1 MLSAPSQ
8 RPDDTLDSMTENEE
22 RPAVAAIVRG
32 RRRRLVTSVLSALI
46 TAALVV
52 LLPRAVGA
60 TWTQVGTVLG
70 RVSAGSLA
78 VLTVVWIAG
87 LWAHSFVL
95 AASLPGLTKRRG
107 LTLNLTGS
115 AVANVLPL
123 GGAAGTALNFAMVRR
138 WGFSPGAFGASLAVT
153 TLLNVASKLGVVALA
168 LGLIPILHSGHA
180 FGSASL
186 LLLPVPAAVVASL
199 WILVD
204 ERAAVAVGSLLDR
217 LAGVFRRTDL
227 TDRLPDLRRRI
238 LQVMRTGW
246 QPMTVGMVAY
256 VALQLALLWLCFAV
270 LHVPLGIPVLF
281 TALAVERLLTLVPI
295 TPGSAGVVEVGTT
308 AALVA
313 LGGDP
318 AGVAA
323 GLLLFRGFTYLMEI
337 PVGGVL
343 LAAWSWLQSRASP
356 AALEE
361 PAG

>member
-1 MLSAPSQ
+1 MD
-8 RPDDTLDSMTENEE
+8 R
-22 RPAVAAIVRG
+22 V
-32 RRRRLVTSVLSALI
+32 RRRRLVISVISGLV
-46 TAALVV
+46 TVVLVV

-60 TWTQVGTVLG
+60 TWGEVGAVLAG
-70 RVSAGSLA
+70 VSPGSL
-78 VLTVVWIAG
+78 VLLAIVWIAG
-87 LWAHSFVL
+87 LWSHSFVL

-107 LTLNLTGS
+107 LTLSLTGS

-138 WGFSPGAFGASLAVT
+138 WGFSSGQFSGFLAVT
-153 TLLNVASKLGVVALA
+153 TLLNVVSKLGVIALA
-168 LGLIPILHSGHA
+168 LGLVPVLHSASA

-186 LLLPVPAAVVASL
+186 LFLPVPVAVAVGI
-199 WILVD
+199 WVLVD
-204 ERAAVAVGSLLDR
+204 ERVAVVVGR
-217 LAGVFRRTDL
+217 VFRRT
-227 TDRLPDLRRRI
+227 RLEDQLPELRRLI
-238 LQVMRTGW
+238 LKVMRYGW
-246 QPMTVGMVAY
+246 RPMTAGMIAY
-256 VALQLALLWLCFAV
+256 LALQLALLWLCFRV
-270 LHVPLGIPVLF
+270 VQVPLGLPVLF

-343 LAAWSWLQSRASP
+343 LATWSWLQNRKAP
-356 AALEE
+356 EPQPLEAV
-361 PAG
+361 AG

>member
-1 MLSAPSQ
+1 MLRA
-8 RPDDTLDSMTENEE
+8 
-22 RPAVAAIVRG
+22 
-32 RRRRLVTSVLSALI
+32 RRRLVTSVLSGLI

-52 LLPRAVGA
+52 FLPSAVGA
-60 TWTQVGTVLG
+60 TWGGIGSVLG
-70 RVSAGSLA
+70 RLSVGSLA
-78 VLTVVWIAG
+78 LLTIVWIAG

-107 LTLNLTGS
+107 LTLSLTGS

-123 GGAAGTALNFAMVRR
+123 GGAAGTALNFAMIRR
-138 WGFSPGAFGASLAVT
+138 WGFSPGAFGGFLAVT
-153 TLLNVASKLGVVALA
+153 TLLNVVSKLGVIALA
-168 LGLIPILHSGHA
+168 LGLIPVLHSGHA
-180 FGSASL
+180 FGPASL
-186 LLLPVPAAVVASL
+186 LFLPVPLAVLAGV
-199 WILVD
+199 WILAD
-204 ERAAVAVGSLLDR
+204 ARAAAGVGGVLDKV
-217 LAGVFRRTDL
+217 LGVFRRTE
-227 TDRLPDLRRRI
+227 LRRRLPNLRLLI
-238 LQVMRTGW
+238 LRLMRNGW
-246 QPMTVGMVAY
+246 QSMTLGMVAY
-256 VALQLALLWLCFAV
+256 LALQLALLWLCFSV

-343 LAAWSWLQSRASP
+343 LAGWSWLQHRTGPGS
-356 AALEE
+356 LD
-361 PAG
+361 GVTG

>member
-1 MLSAPSQ
+1 MD
-8 RPDDTLDSMTENEE
+8 R
-22 RPAVAAIVRG
+22 V
-32 RRRRLVTSVLSALI
+32 RRRRLVTSVLSGLL

-52 LLPRAVGA
+52 FLPLAVGSS
-60 TWTQVGTVLG
+60 WSQVGVVLG
-70 RVSAGSLA
+70 RVSVGSL
-78 VLTVVWIAG
+78 VLLAVVWIAG

-107 LTLNLTGS
+107 LTLSLTGS

-138 WGFSPGAFGASLAVT
+138 WGFSPGAFGGFIAVT
-153 TLLNVASKLGVVALA
+153 TLLNVVSKLGVIAVA
-168 LGLIPILHSGHA
+168 LGLVPLLHSASA
-180 FGSASL
+180 FGSTSL
-186 LLLPVPAAVVASL
+186 LFLPVPVAVAVGV

-204 ERAAVAVGSLLDR
+204 ERAAVAVGGVLDR
-217 LAGVFRRTDL
+217 LIRRT
-227 TDRLPDLRRRI
+227 RLREQLPRLRRSM
-238 LQVMRTGW
+238 LGVLRTGW
-246 QPMTVGMVAY
+246 RPMSVGMVAY
-256 VALQLALLWLCFAV
+256 LALQLALLWLCFQV
-270 LHVPLGIPVLF
+270 LHVPLALPVLF

-337 PVGGVL
+337 PVGGVM
-343 LAAWSWLQSRASP
+343 LAIWSGLQRRTSR
-356 AALEE
+356 LE
-361 PAG
+361 AVSG

>member
-1 MLSAPSQ
+1 VTMD
-8 RPDDTLDSMTENEE
+8 RT
-22 RPAVAAIVRG
+22 
-32 RRRRLVTSVLSALI
+32 RRRRLVTSALSGLI

-60 TWTQVGTVLG
+60 TWTEVGAVIG

-78 VLTVVWIAG
+78 LLTIVWIAG

-107 LTLNLTGS
+107 LTLSLTGS

-123 GGAAGTALNFAMVRR
+123 GGAVGTALNFTMVRR
-138 WGFSPGAFGASLAVT
+138 WGFSSNSFGGFLAVT
-153 TLLNVASKLGVVALA
+153 TLLNVASKLGVIALA
-168 LGLIPILHSGHA
+168 LGLVPILHSGSA

-186 LLLPVPAAVVASL
+186 LFLPVPVIVAAGI
-199 WILVD
+199 WILAD
-204 ERAAVAVGSLLDR
+204 ERAAVVVGGLLDK
-217 LAGVFRRTDL
+217 AASVIRRTRL
-227 TDRLPDLRRRI
+227 EERLPALRQLI
-238 LQVMRTGW
+238 LRLIRTGW
-246 QPMTVGMVAY
+246 QPMTGGMLAY
-256 VALQLALLWLCFAV
+256 LALQLALLWLCFQV
-270 LHVPLGIPVLF
+270 LHVPVGVPVLF

-323 GLLLFRGFTYLMEI
+323 GMLLFRGFTYLMEI
-337 PVGGVL
+337 PVGGVM
-343 LAAWSWLQSRASP
+343 LAVWSWLGRRTGRER
-356 AALEE
+356 LEAV
-361 PAG
+361 AG

>member
-1 MLSAPSQ
+1 MS
-8 RPDDTLDSMTENEE
+8 EHE
-22 RPAVAAIVRG
+22 RQAG
-32 RRRRLVTSVLSALI
+32 WRRRLATSVVSVLV

-52 LLPRAVGA
+52 FLPRAVGA
-60 TWTQVGTVLG
+60 TWSQVGVVLG
-70 RVSAGSLA
+70 GVSIGALA
-78 VLTVVWIAG
+78 VLAVVWIAG

-107 LTLNLTGS
+107 LTLSLTGS

-123 GGAAGTALNFAMVRR
+123 GGAAGTALNFTMVRR
-138 WGFSPGAFGASLAVT
+138 WGFSAPQFGGFLAVT
-153 TLLNVASKLGVVALA
+153 TLLNVVSKLGVIAVA
-168 LGLIPILHSGHA
+168 LGLVPILHSASA
-180 FGSASL
+180 FGPASL
-186 LLLPVPAAVVASL
+186 LFVPVPIVVVAGA

-204 ERAAVAVGSLLDR
+204 ERAAVMVGGVLDK
-217 LAGVFRRTDL
+217 VFRRSRL
-227 TDRLPDLRRRI
+227 RERLPRFRRST
-238 LQVMRTGW
+238 LQLMRTGW
-246 QPMTVGMVAY
+246 RPMTAGMVAY
-256 VALQLALLWLCFAV
+256 LALQLALLWLCFHV
-270 LHVPLGIPVLF
+270 LHVPLGLPILF

-343 LAAWSWLQSRASP
+343 LAVWSWLQHRTKPEARRLTSS
-356 AALEE
+356 L
-361 PAG
+361 GTL

>member
-1 MLSAPSQ
+1 M
-8 RPDDTLDSMTENEE
+8 
-22 RPAVAAIVRG
+22 
-32 RRRRLVTSVLSALI
+32 
-46 TAALVV
+46 
-52 LLPRAVGA
+52 
-60 TWTQVGTVLG
+60 
-70 RVSAGSLA
+70 
-78 VLTVVWIAG
+78 
-87 LWAHSFVL
+87 
-95 AASLPGLTKRRG
+95 
-107 LTLNLTGS
+107 
-115 AVANVLPL
+115 
-123 GGAAGTALNFAMVRR
+123 
-138 WGFSPGAFGASLAVT
+138 
-153 TLLNVASKLGVVALA
+153 
-168 LGLIPILHSGHA
+168 
-180 FGSASL
+180 
-186 LLLPVPAAVVASL
+186 
-199 WILVD
+199 
-204 ERAAVAVGSLLDR
+204 
-217 LAGVFRRTDL
+217 
-227 TDRLPDLRRRI
+227 PDLRRRI
-238 LQVMRTGW
+238 LQVMRTKW
-246 QPMTVGMVAY
+246 QPMTVEMIAY